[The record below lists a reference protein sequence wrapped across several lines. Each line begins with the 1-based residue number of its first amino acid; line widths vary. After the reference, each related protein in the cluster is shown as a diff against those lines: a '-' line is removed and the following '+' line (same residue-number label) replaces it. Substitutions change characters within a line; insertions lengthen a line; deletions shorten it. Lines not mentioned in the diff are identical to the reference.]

1 MSVYMGIDWSA
12 KKHDIVILNE
22 AGAII
27 TRLTIP
33 HQAAGFQ
40 QLDQTRQA
48 IAVTACDCLVGM
60 ETAHNILIDY
70 LWGHGYN
77 QVFVIPPT
85 VVKSSR
91 GRYGNSGSRSD
102 QLDARLLADIL
113 RTDRARLQPWRP
125 DSLLTR
131 QIRAKV
137 SLVSHLTKSV
147 RRTSQRLRA
156 TLTRY
161 FPAALE
167 LFGGLQAQIT
177 LSFLLEY
184 STPQAVANLSYEE
197 FTQFISGRRY
207 PRRWWP
213 QQYAR
218 LQRLQPQASS
228 ETIQVFQEE
237 MVLLAQQLL
246 ALVRTNR
253 SKKRELTEL
262 FNQHPDR
269 EIFAS
274 LPGAGDLLA
283 PSLLAK
289 FGDDRERFPHPSSV
303 QALAGTCPVT
313 DASGKRRVVKFRRA
327 CDKEFRKIAQQ
338 WARSSLGK
346 SVWAQAYWDRVR
358 TRAQSDND
366 AYRRL
371 ANRWL
376 AIAWKLWQTR
386 QPYDEAYHL
395 RQRLLRSKPRELS

>member
-1 MSVYMGIDWSA
+1 MSVYIGIDWST

-27 TRLTIP
+27 ARLTIP

-40 QLDQTRQA
+40 QLDVTRQEL
-48 IAVTACDCLVGM
+48 AVTAGDCFVGL
-60 ETAHNILIDY
+60 ETAHNVLIDY
-70 LWGHGYN
+70 LWGRGYH

-91 GRYGNSGSRSD
+91 GRYGSSGARSD
-102 QLDARLLADIL
+102 QMDAQLLADIL

-137 SLVSHLTKSV
+137 SLVSHLTNNV
-147 RRTSQRLRA
+147 RRTRERLRA
-156 TLTRY
+156 ILIRY
-161 FPAALE
+161 YPAALE

-177 LSFLLEY
+177 LAFLLEY
-184 STPQAVANLSYEE
+184 STPQAMAGLSYDE
-197 FTQFISGRRY
+197 FTHFMRGRRY

-213 QQYAR
+213 KQFAR
-218 LQRLQPQASS
+218 LQRPQPQASV
-228 ETIQVFQEE
+228 ETIQVFQDE

-253 SKKRELTEL
+253 SQKRELTAL
-262 FNQHPDR
+262 FKQHPDK
-269 EIFAS
+269 EIFTS
-274 LPGAGDLLA
+274 LPGTGELLA
-283 PSLLAK
+283 PALVAK
-289 FGDDRERFPHPSSV
+289 FGDDRERFPEPSSV

-327 CDKEFRKIAQQ
+327 CDKEFRNIAQQ

-358 TRAQSDND
+358 PQAQHDND

-395 RQRLLRSKPRELS
+395 QQRLLRSKPRD

>member
-1 MSVYMGIDWSA
+1 MNVFMGIDWSA

-27 TRLTIP
+27 ARDIIP
-33 HQAAGFQ
+33 HKACGFQ
-40 QLDQTRQA
+40 QLDEVRQSL
-48 IAVTACDCLVGM
+48 AVSATDCLVGM

-70 LWGHGYN
+70 LWGQGYN

-91 GRYGNSGSRSD
+91 GRYGSSGSRSD
-102 QLDARLLADIL
+102 QKDAQLLADIL
-113 RTDRARLQPWRP
+113 RTDRIRLQPWCP

-137 SLVSHLTKSV
+137 SLVHHLTKSV
-147 RRTSQRLRA
+147 RRATERLRA
-156 TLTRY
+156 ILVRY

-177 LSFLLEY
+177 LAFLLEY
-184 STPQAVANLSYEE
+184 STPQAMAALSYEE
-197 FTQFISGRRY
+197 FVDFTNGRRY
-207 PRRWWP
+207 PRRWLP
-213 QQYAR
+213 KHYAR
-218 LQRLQPQASS
+218 MQRPQPQASL
-228 ETIQVFQEE
+228 ETVQVYQDE
-237 MVLLAQQLL
+237 MRLLAQQCLD
-246 ALVRTNR
+246 LVRTNR
-253 SKKRELTEL
+253 ALKRELHQL
-262 FNQHPDR
+262 FSQHPDH

-274 LPGAGDLLA
+274 LPGAGQLLA

-289 FGDDRERFPHPSSV
+289 FGDDRERFPEPSSV

-313 DASGKRRVVKFRRA
+313 DASGKRRVVKFRRS
-327 CDKEFRKIAQQ
+327 CDLEFRQIAQQ
-338 WARSSLGK
+338 WARASLGK
-346 SVWAQAYWDRVR
+346 SVWAQAYWDQVR
-358 TRAQSDND
+358 PRAHHDND

-376 AIAWKLWQTR
+376 AIAWKLWQSG

-395 RQRLLRSKPRELS
+395 QQRLQRSKPRD

>member
-22 AGAII
+22 PGAII

-33 HQAAGFQ
+33 HQAVGFQ
-40 QLDQTRQA
+40 QLDKTRREL
-48 IAVTACDCLVGM
+48 AVSACDCLVGM
-60 ETAHNILIDY
+60 ETAHNVLIDY
-70 LWGHGYN
+70 LWGRGYH

-91 GRYGNSGSRSD
+91 GRYGNSGARSD
-102 QLDARLLADIL
+102 QLDAQLLADIL
-113 RTDRARLQPWRP
+113 RTDKARLQPWRP

-137 SLVSHLTKSV
+137 SLIHHLTKSV
-147 RRTSQRLRA
+147 RRTSERLRA
-156 TLTRY
+156 TLIRY
-161 FPAALE
+161 YPAALD

-177 LSFLLEY
+177 LAFLLEY
-184 STPQAVANLSYEE
+184 STPQAMAELTYEA
-197 FTQFISGRRY
+197 FTAFMRGRRY

-213 QQYAR
+213 KQFAR
-218 LQRLQPQASS
+218 LKRPQPEASG
-228 ETIQVFQEE
+228 ETVQVFREE
-237 MVLLAQQLL
+237 TVLLAQQLL
-246 ALVRTNR
+246 DLVRTNR
-253 SKKRELTEL
+253 SQKRELTTL

-289 FGDDRERFPHPSSV
+289 FGDDRERFPEASSV
-303 QALAGTCPVT
+303 QSLAGTCPVT

-327 CDKEFRKIAQQ
+327 CDKEFRNIAQQ

-346 SVWAQAYWDRVR
+346 SVWAQAYWDQVR
-358 TRAQSDND
+358 PRARQDND

-395 RQRLLRSKPRELS
+395 RQRLLRSKPVA

>member
-1 MSVYMGIDWSA
+1 MSVYMGIDWST

-33 HQAAGFQ
+33 HQATGFQ
-40 QLDQTRQA
+40 QLDKTRRELA
-48 IAVTACDCLVGM
+48 ISACDCLVGM
-60 ETAHNILIDY
+60 ETAHNVLIDY
-70 LWGHGYN
+70 LWGRGYH

-91 GRYGNSGSRSD
+91 GRYGNSGARSD
-102 QLDARLLADIL
+102 QLDAQLLADIL
-113 RTDRARLQPWRP
+113 RTDQARLQPWRP

-137 SLVSHLTKSV
+137 SLIHHLTKSV
-147 RRTSQRLRA
+147 RRTRERLRA
-156 TLTRY
+156 TLIRY
-161 FPAALE
+161 YPAALN

-184 STPQAVANLSYEE
+184 STPQAMTELTYEA
-197 FTQFISGRRY
+197 FTAFMKGRRY

-213 QQYAR
+213 KQYAR
-218 LQRLQPQASS
+218 LKRPQPEASV
-228 ETIQVFQEE
+228 ETVQVYQEE
-237 MVLLAQQLL
+237 MVLLAEQLL
-246 ALVRTNR
+246 NLVRTNR
-253 SKKRELTEL
+253 SQKRELTTL

-289 FGDDRERFPHPSSV
+289 FGDDRERFPEASSV

-327 CDKEFRKIAQQ
+327 CDKEFRNIAQQ

-346 SVWAQAYWDRVR
+346 SVWAQAYWDQVR
-358 TRAQSDND
+358 PRARQDND

-395 RQRLLRSKPRELS
+395 RQRLLRSKPAA